1 MLIQELNIT
10 EFRGI
15 NKTAR
20 PLKLCNL
27 TVLIG
32 RNNSG
37 KSSILEAISLFPS
50 PSQNEPLLGES
61 SIKKL
66 LSTHHTELKNYRK
79 LIYRY
84 EGFSKITYKINDI
97 DKELSIVIE
106 AKDIKLYKNNEL
118 IPATNFGIDCRTLYI
133 PNDTLIL
140 DKMEQRMEDL
150 KKQIEKNGIHRSVAR
165 SLNKCVDDE
174 YSEIVFL
181 TPISI
186 RKVFPDDSS
195 FLELNDL
202 GSGAEKVV
210 KIMSLIEVLDP
221 DILLLDDLESGLH
234 PSLIKMFLE
243 WLVDKKYQTIISTH
257 SIDVLYYL
265 NELVNKNCIILQLN
279 KSKNDILNYK
289 ELSLEELRDLL
300 DGNIDPRLLLN
311 L

>member
-1 MLIQELNIT
+1 MLIQELNIN

-15 NKTAR
+15 KKTAR
-20 PLKLCNL
+20 PLKLSNL

-50 PSQNEPLLGES
+50 PLQNEPLLGQS
-61 SIKKL
+61 RINTL
-66 LSTHHTELKNYRK
+66 LSSHPTELKEYRK

-84 EGFSKITYKINDI
+84 EGFSKITYKIDI
-97 DKELSIVIE
+97 LDEELSIEIR
-106 AKDIKLYKNNEL
+106 AKDIKLYRNNVIL
-118 IPATNFGIDCRTLYI
+118 GATNFGIECLTLYI
-133 PNDTLIL
+133 PNDTSIMQKLE
-140 DKMEQRMEDL
+140 KRMEEL
-150 KKQIEKNGIHRSVAR
+150 KKLIEKNKIHRSVVK

-174 YSEIVFL
+174 YSEIILL

-186 RKVFPDDSS
+186 RKVFPDDSLL
-195 FLELNDL
+195 LELNDL

-210 KIMSLIEVLDP
+210 KIMALIEVLNP
-221 DILLLDDLESGLH
+221 DILLLDDFESGLH

-243 WLVDKKYQTIISTH
+243 WLVNKKWQTIIATH

-265 NELVNKNCIILQLN
+265 NELVNKNFVILQLN

-289 ELSLEELRDLL
+289 ELSLEEFKDLL
-300 DGNIDPRLLLN
+300 DGNIDLRLL
-311 L
+311 